1 MEVLLSELAGKD
13 IKNRHYLGWFGSYAW
28 AGKAVERIK
37 EWNEH
42 HLKFE
47 PVGVPV
53 EMKQSLK
60 DDTFAQCEALGRA
73 MAERLKQDR

>member
-1 MEVLLSELAGKD
+1 MEVLLSDNAGKD

-37 EWNEH
+37 EWNETR
-42 HLKFE
+42 LKFE
-47 PVGVPV
+47 PVGTPV

>member
-1 MEVLLSELAGKD
+1 MG
-13 IKNRHYLGWFGSYAW
+13 
-28 AGKAVERIK
+28 GKAVGRIK
-37 EWNEH
+37 EWNEQ